1 MPKTQNWGLYKTFS
15 DYKADRKIAAFD
27 GIDGQKR
34 VAFVAVAGSLAR
46 IVSAADSVT
55 FDAFKA
61 VISDVYNEMA
71 FTNATL
77 KSAYNL
83 MVSDVYNVLRAY
95 KPQDGDYPITI
106 DGHES
111 AYENAYAR
119 IIARHMRAD
128 KKGKTHVVGIQVE
141 YVTFGQRHVL
151 DIATDRKQQIQ
162 ARKWG
167 FNSLYSAFIAK
178 PLADKA
184 NDESRKLRD
193 ELGAFV
199 RVGYEL
205 RKLTEGY
212 ATMKT
217 DNGENAEFLTD
228 AFIA

>member
-34 VAFVAVAGSLAR
+34 VAFVTVTGNLAR
-46 IVSAADSVT
+46 IVSAADSVN

-61 VISDVYNEMA
+61 VVSNVYSEKA

-111 AYENAYAR
+111 ACENAYAR

-141 YVTFGQRHVL
+141 YVTFGQRCVL
-151 DIATDRKQQIQ
+151 NLATDRKQQIQ

-184 NDESRKLRD
+184 NDESLKLRQ
-193 ELGAFV
+193 EYNVFI
-199 RVGYEL
+199 RVSYEL
-205 RKLTEGY
+205 RKLTEGT
-212 ATMKT
+212 ATIKT
-217 DNGENAEFLTD
+217 DMGEPFED
-228 AFIA
+228 VSIS

>member
-34 VAFVAVAGSLAR
+34 VAFVTVTGNLAR
-46 IVSAADSVT
+46 IVSTSHGVT
-55 FDAFKA
+55 FEAFKA
-61 VISDVYNEMA
+61 VISNVYSEKA
-71 FTNATL
+71 FANATL
-77 KSAYNL
+77 KSAYKL

-106 DGHES
+106 DGRES

-141 YVTFGQRHVL
+141 YVTFGQRYVL
-151 DIATDRKQQIQ
+151 DLATDRKQQIQ

-184 NDESRKLRD
+184 NDESLKLRQ
-193 ELGAFV
+193 EYNVFI
-199 RVGYEL
+199 RVSYEL
-205 RKLTEGY
+205 RKLTEGT
-212 ATMKT
+212 ATIKT
-217 DNGENAEFLTD
+217 DMGEPVDGLT
-228 AFIA
+228 IS